1 MKAGKLRAKAVQA
14 GLLLAGLLFIGIP
27 LSAYIGPGAG
37 FAFLS
42 SFLILFLTFILAFLS
57 LLAWPFRAVWR
68 LFRGRKAF
76 RGSRVDRVVIVGLDG
91 MAPELAEKFMAEGKL
106 PNLAKLRGE
115 GFYGPLQTTTPA
127 ISPVAWSSFMTGS
140 EPSKHNIF
148 DFLSRDPK
156 TYLPD
161 LSSARIS
168 GPKRTLRLGKYRVPL
183 SKPVIQGLRRSIPF
197 WTILG
202 RKGITSTVLRVPITF
217 PPEKF
222 NGHLLS
228 GMCAPDL
235 KGSQGTF
242 SFFTSD
248 PAKIQKTE
256 GGVFFPVEIKNGR
269 IATFL
274 SGPENTMLEKPVEI
288 RIPLNITLDPEGQAA
303 RIEVSGKSFEL
314 KAGRFSPWIELTFK
328 PGLGIKI
335 RAIAKFL
342 VRSVSPHFEMYV
354 TPLNLDPEKPA
365 LPISHPFYYS
375 VYLGKLLGPFVT
387 LGEANDTWALNEGAL
402 DEKQF
407 LELTYAFHDEWEAMF
422 FNALAKMKRGL
433 VAAVFET
440 TDAIS
445 HMFWRYLDPGHPAL
459 KKGPAALGPEVMEDL
474 FVRMDGFIGRVRKA
488 MGPKEAL
495 FIMSDH
501 GFKPFRRG
509 VNLNTWLRDNGYLAL
524 EDGADEGGE
533 WFKGVDWSRTK
544 AYALGLGGVYLNQK
558 GREAKGI
565 IPPAEAAALRREI
578 QAKLLGLQDPETGE
592 TAINRA
598 YDKDDIYAGPY
609 KGNAPDLI
617 IGYNIGYR
625 ASWEAVTG
633 KVGGRVFEDN
643 AKCWSGDHCVDPAVV
658 PGVLFSSLKLAAPH
672 PSIMDIAPTVMELFG
687 QDRPAHMDGR
697 SLLPKDER

>member
-1 MKAGKLRAKAVQA
+1 MRAGCFPSAAVRSI
-14 GLLLAGLLFIGIP
+14 LFTSFLLFVGIP

-57 LLAWPFRAVWR
+57 LLLWPFRAVWR

-76 RGSRVDRVVIVGLDG
+76 RGSKVDRVVIVGLDG
-91 MAPELAEKFMAEGKL
+91 MAPELAEQFMAEGKL
-106 PNLAKLRGE
+106 PNLAELRDR
-115 GFYGPLQTTTPA
+115 GFYGRLQTTTPA

-202 RKGITSTVLRVPITF
+202 RKGIMSTVLRVPITF

-248 PAKIQKTE
+248 PAKVQKAE
-256 GGVFFPVEIKNGR
+256 GGVFFPVEIMDNR
-269 IATFL
+269 IETFL

-288 RIPLNITLDPEGQAA
+288 RIPLKITLDRDRDAV
-303 RIEVSGKSFEL
+303 RVDISGKTFDL
-314 KAGRFSPWIELTFK
+314 KPGRFSPWVGLTFK

-342 VRSVSPHFEMYV
+342 VTSVSPHFEMYV

-375 VYLGKLLGPFVT
+375 VYLGKLQGPFVT

-407 LELTYAFHDEWEAMF
+407 LELTYAFHDEWEKMF
-422 FNALAKMKRGL
+422 FNALAKMKRGM

-474 FVRMDGFIGRVRKA
+474 FVRMDGFIGR
-488 MGPKEAL
+488 
-495 FIMSDH
+495 
-501 GFKPFRRG
+501 
-509 VNLNTWLRDNGYLAL
+509 
-524 EDGADEGGE
+524 
-533 WFKGVDWSRTK
+533 
-544 AYALGLGGVYLNQK
+544 
-558 GREAKGI
+558 
-565 IPPAEAAALRREI
+565 
-578 QAKLLGLQDPETGE
+578 
-592 TAINRA
+592 
-598 YDKDDIYAGPY
+598 
-609 KGNAPDLI
+609 
-617 IGYNIGYR
+617 
-625 ASWEAVTG
+625 
-633 KVGGRVFEDN
+633 
-643 AKCWSGDHCVDPAVV
+643 
-658 PGVLFSSLKLAAPH
+658 
-672 PSIMDIAPTVMELFG
+672 
-687 QDRPAHMDGR
+687 
-697 SLLPKDER
+697 